1 MSSGTPRRHERNGK
15 TRTVHVALC
24 QVAQIRNVDID
35 GLTLIADQVDSSLHG
50 LDADDDGSDLLVLR
64 MNFKNEEYIMID
76 NN

>member
-1 MSSGTPRRHERNGK
+1 MSSGTPKRHERSGE
-15 TRTVHVALC
+15 TRTVHVTLC

>member
-1 MSSGTPRRHERNGK
+1 MSSGTPRRHERSGK
-15 TRTVHVALC
+15 TRTVHVTLC

-35 GLTLIADQVDSSLHG
+35 GLTLVADKVDSSLHG
-50 LDADDDGSDLLVLR
+50 LDADDDGSDLLVLQ